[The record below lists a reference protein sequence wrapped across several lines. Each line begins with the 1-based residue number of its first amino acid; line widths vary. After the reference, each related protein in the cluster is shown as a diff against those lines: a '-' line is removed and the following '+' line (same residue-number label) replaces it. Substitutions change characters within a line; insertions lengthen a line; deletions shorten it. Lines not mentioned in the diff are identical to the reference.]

1 MAKYTDKNKELMTI
15 EEEKL
20 IERLI
25 YLQNQLAIVM
35 KKLGEIR
42 GKY

>member
-1 MAKYTDKNKELMTI
+1 MAKYTDKNKELMTQ

-25 YLQNQLAIVM
+25 YLQNQLEIVM
-35 KKLGEIR
+35 KKLGVIR